1 MVLFVAL
8 AVLFGVVTLAVPGV
22 APFASAIGSPFGYTR
37 CESYTLSATTGGAS
51 GVTVTPTTN
60 AELITY
66 LSDSTA
72 LCSIYEALMPLLTI

>member
-37 CESYTLSATTGGAS
+37 STTGGAS